1 MKKKTINKKSLIKR
15 IQNSVFLTGEEIEHF
30 VACVENAPASEY
42 KKVSKI
48 LDDAEKKQNKMI
60 DNINKN
66 NPNFN
71 NELNSYLLKIYN
83 QNIESLLTKNKKQSS

>member
-1 MKKKTINKKSLIKR
+1 MKTINKKTLIKR
-15 IQNSVFLTGEEIEHF
+15 IQNSIFLTGEEIEHF

-48 LDDAEKKQNKMI
+48 LDEAEKNQNKVI
-60 DNINKN
+60 ENINKN

-71 NELNSYLLKIYN
+71 KELSSSLLKIYN
-83 QNIESLLTKNKKQSS
+83 KNVDTLLTKKKK